1 MSALARRGSPLP
13 TTQSSTSP
21 CTGEEFGWYSGGEE
35 FGWYSGE
42 EFGWYSGEEFGWYS
56 GEEFGWY
63 SGEEFGG
70 CSGEEGV
77 RHKKILVK
85 CLTRI
90 FGV

>member
-1 MSALARRGSPLP
+1 MPALARRGSPLP

-21 CTGEEFGWYSGGEE
+21 YT
-35 FGWYSGE
+35 
-42 EFGWYSGEEFGWYS
+42 